1 MSTENQSITG
11 LNQKQVE
18 ESRAKHG
25 INILT
30 PPPKPSLLSQFLEN
44 FKDPL
49 IKILLVALCLSIG
62 IAIYEYTLP
71 THGFEVFFEPLGI
84 LVAILLATVIGFA
97 LEVSA
102 NKKFEILNQVN
113 DDVPVKVM
121 RDGNMTQVP
130 RKDVVVGDIV
140 ILETGD
146 EVPADGVLIDS
157 VALSINES
165 TLTGEP
171 LIRKSHKPEDFKD
184 DVTYPT
190 NHAMRGTTVA
200 EGHGIMEITTV
211 GDATE
216 YGKVYEAAQIDTG
229 VKTPLTLQFEK
240 LSKVLSWCSYTVG
253 ALIIIGRLC
262 MFDWG
267 ANGTIETVEYVLN
280 TIMLAVTLIVVS
292 VPEGL
297 PMSVTLSLALSM
309 KRMLASNNLVRKMH
323 ACETMGATTVICTDK
338 TGTLTQNQMRI
349 YRTNFYVLGDDQ
361 KLGNDDY
368 SKYIT
373 EGISVNSTA
382 FLDFSDK
389 EKVTALGNPT
399 EGALLL
405 WLNDN
410 NVNYQSLR
418 DNAPIL
424 EQLPFSTERK
434 FMATIVNSP
443 LMGKRILY
451 VKGAPEIIM
460 GLCKDL
466 SGTTPDTVHAQL
478 LQYQQ
483 QAMRTLGFAYAELD
497 ANEEPIKDNK
507 LNCNKLKFLGI
518 TAISDPVRSD
528 VPAAIRESISAGIS
542 VKIVTGDTPGTAKEI
557 GRQVGLWDNSI
568 DGDINHISGPDFAA
582 LSEEEAAKRVQGL
595 KIMSRARPTDKSRL
609 VRLLQEKG
617 EVVAVTGDGT
627 NDAPALNA
635 AQVGLSMGDGTSVAK
650 EASDITIMDN
660 SFASIT
666 KAVMWGRSLYQN
678 IQRFILF
685 QLVINLVA
693 CLIVVI
699 GAFFGTQ
706 SPLTVTQMLWVNLI
720 MDTFAAMALASLPP
734 SQEVMK
740 RKPRRSDDFIIN
752 RRMMWTIFGTG
763 ALFVFILFGLMQYF
777 RHEEITTLMQ
787 FDLVKFFSDIFSFNY
802 APGAELTRYELSM
815 FFTIFVFLSF
825 WNLFNAKAFD
835 SGHTAFFNMKD
846 SKVFF
851 LTLVVII
858 GGQFLLVSIG
868 GEMFSVVPL
877 SSTDWGLIIG
887 STSLVMI
894 VPTIIT
900 IITKIFKKFV

>member
-1 MSTENQSITG
+1 MSTETQSLTG
-11 LNQKQVE
+11 LSRQQVK
-18 ESRAKHG
+18 ESREKYG
-25 INILT
+25 VNILT
-30 PPPKPSLLSQFLEN
+30 PSAKESLWVQFLEN

-49 IKILLVALCLSIG
+49 IRILLVAMCLSIG

-71 THGFEVFFEPLGI
+71 EHGMEVFFEPLGI
-84 LVAILLATVIGFA
+84 IVAILLATVIGFA

-113 DDVPVKVM
+113 DDVLVKVI
-121 RDGNMTQVP
+121 RDGNVTQVP
-130 RKDVVVGDIV
+130 RKDIVVGDIV

-146 EVPADGVLIDS
+146 EVPADGELLES

-190 NHAMRGTTVA
+190 NHAMRGTTVV
-200 EGHGIMEITTV
+200 EGHGVMRVLTV

-253 ALIIIGRLC
+253 ALIVIGRLL

-267 ANGTIETVEYVLN
+267 ANDTIETVEYVLN
-280 TIMLAVTLIVVS
+280 TVMLAVTLIVVS

-309 KRMLASNNLVRKMH
+309 RRMLASNNLVRKMH

-349 YRTNFYVLGDDQ
+349 YRTNFYVLSDAQQLGDDV
-361 KLGNDDY
+361 LSG
-368 SKYIT
+368 YIK

-382 FLDFSDK
+382 FLDFSNK
-389 EKVTALGNPT
+389 EKVVALGNPT

-410 NVNYQSLR
+410 DVDYQALR
-418 DNAPIL
+418 DGSKVIN
-424 EQLPFSTERK
+424 QLPFSTERK
-434 FMATIVNSP
+434 FMATLVSSS
-443 LMGKRILY
+443 LTGKRTIY
-451 VKGAPEIIM
+451 VKGAPEIVM
-460 GLCKDL
+460 GMCKDL
-466 SGTTPDTVHAQL
+466 SGTTSEQVMSQL
-478 LQYQQ
+478 YQYQH
-483 QAMRTLGFAYAELD
+483 QAMRTLGFACAELAD
-497 ANEEPIKDNK
+497 DVDPISDNK
-507 LNCNKLKFLGI
+507 LKCDNLKFLGI
-518 TAISDPVRSD
+518 VAISDPVRSD
-528 VPAAIRESISAGIS
+528 VPDAIKECISAGIS
-542 VKIVTGDTPGTAKEI
+542 VKIVTGDTPGTATEI
-557 GRQVGLWDNSI
+557 GRQVGLWNDAE
-568 DGDINHISGPDFAA
+568 DGEENRISGPDFAA
-582 LSEEEAAKRVQGL
+582 LSESEAAERVKKL

-609 VRLLQEKG
+609 VRLLQEG
-617 EVVAVTGDGT
+617 DEVVAVTGDGT

-699 GAFFGTQ
+699 GAFTGTE

-734 SQEVMK
+734 SKEVMK
-740 RKPRRSDDFIIN
+740 KKPRKPNDFIIN
-752 RRMMWTIFGTG
+752 RHMMWTIIGCG
-763 ALFVFILFGLMQYF
+763 LLFVFVLFGLMQYF
-777 RHEEITTLMQ
+777 RHNNVETLAQ
-787 FDLVKFFSDIFSFNY
+787 FDVVRFFTGFFDFNY
-802 APGAELTRYELSM
+802 GSRASLTPYELSM

-825 WNLFNAKAFD
+825 WNLFNAKAFE
-835 SGHTAFFNMKD
+835 SGHTAFFKMNE

-851 LTLVVII
+851 LTLLAII
-858 GGQFLLVSIG
+858 GGQFLIVSIG
-868 GEMFSVVPL
+868 GTMFSVTPL
-877 SSTDWGLIIG
+877 SINDWMIIIG
-887 STSLVMI
+887 ATSIVMI
-894 VPTIIT
+894 IPTMFT
-900 IITKIFKKFV
+900 LITKLFGK

>member
-1 MSTENQSITG
+1 MSTETQSLTG
-11 LNQKQVE
+11 LSREQVK
-18 ESRAKHG
+18 ESREKHG
-25 INILT
+25 VNILT
-30 PPPKPSLLSQFLEN
+30 PPAKESLWVQFLEN

-49 IKILLVALCLSIG
+49 IRILLVAMCLSIG
-62 IAIYEYTLP
+62 IAVYEYTLP
-71 THGFEVFFEPLGI
+71 EHGLEVFFEPLGI

-113 DDVPVKVM
+113 DDVPVKVI
-121 RDGNMTQVP
+121 RDGNVTQVP
-130 RKDVVVGDIV
+130 RKDIVVGDIV

-146 EVPADGVLIDS
+146 EVPADGELLDS

-190 NHAMRGTTVA
+190 NHAMRGTTVV
-200 EGHGIMEITTV
+200 EGHGVMRVLTV

-253 ALIIIGRLC
+253 ALIVAGRLL

-267 ANGTIETVEYVLN
+267 VNDTIETVEYVLN
-280 TIMLAVTLIVVS
+280 TVMLAVTLIVVS

-309 KRMLASNNLVRKMH
+309 RRMLASNNLVRKMH

-349 YRTNFYVLGDDQ
+349 YRTNFYVLSDAQQLGDDAMS
-361 KLGNDDY
+361 G
-368 SKYIT
+368 YIK

-382 FLDFSDK
+382 FLDFSNK
-389 EKVTALGNPT
+389 EKVAALGNPT

-410 NVNYQSLR
+410 GVDYQALR
-418 DNAPIL
+418 DGAKVIN
-424 EQLPFSTERK
+424 QLPFSTERK
-434 FMATIVNSP
+434 FMATLVSSS
-443 LMGKRILY
+443 LTGKRTIY
-451 VKGAPEIIM
+451 VKGAPEIVM
-460 GLCKDL
+460 GMCKDL
-466 SGTTPDTVHAQL
+466 SGTTSEQVMTQL
-478 LQYQQ
+478 YQYQH
-483 QAMRTLGFAYAELD
+483 QAMRTLGFACAELAD
-497 ANEEPIKDNK
+497 GVDPICDNK
-507 LNCNKLKFLGI
+507 LKCDNLKFLGI
-518 TAISDPVRSD
+518 VAISDPVRSD
-528 VPAAIRESISAGIS
+528 VPDAIKECISAGIS
-542 VKIVTGDTPGTAKEI
+542 VKIVTGDTPGTATEI
-557 GRQVGLWDNSI
+557 GRQVGLWNDAE
-568 DGDINHISGPDFAA
+568 DGEENRISGPDFAA
-582 LSEEEAAKRVQGL
+582 LSESEAAERVKKL

-609 VRLLQEKG
+609 VRLLQEG
-617 EVVAVTGDGT
+617 EEVVAVTGDGT

-699 GAFFGTQ
+699 GAFTGTE

-734 SQEVMK
+734 SKEVMK
-740 RKPRRSDDFIIN
+740 KKPRKPNDFIIN
-752 RRMMWTIFGTG
+752 RHMMWTIIGCG
-763 ALFVFILFGLMQYF
+763 LLFVFVLFGLMQYF
-777 RHEEITTLMQ
+777 RHNNVETLAQ
-787 FDLVKFFSDIFSFNY
+787 FDVVRFFTGFFDFNY
-802 APGAELTRYELSM
+802 GAGASLTPYELSM

-825 WNLFNAKAFD
+825 WNLFNAKAFE
-835 SGHTAFFNMKD
+835 SGHTAFFKMSE

-851 LTLVVII
+851 LTLLAII
-858 GGQFLLVSIG
+858 AGQFIIVSIG
-868 GEMFSVVPL
+868 GTMFSVTPL
-877 SSTDWGLIIG
+877 LTNDWLLIIG
-887 STSLVMI
+887 ATSAVMI
-894 VPTIIT
+894 IPTLFT
-900 IITKIFKKFV
+900 LITKLFRK